1 MVCITNDASPCGM
14 ASPVAT
20 VGDFPAPQLA
30 EAIGHEM
37 EPRQPRL
44 RCTSFNQDRSC
55 VAVGSS
61 RGYEIYSTS
70 PFASCHRCVDAG
82 VSVVEMLHCS
92 SLIALVG
99 AGEQPGESPRRLR
112 LWNTRTDASICELNF
127 SSAVLGVR
135 MSRTR
140 LVAALES
147 RVHVFDLSS
156 MRLLHTLETAPNAH
170 GLAGLSVDDKPCNA
184 AVLAPTVGEVA
195 RARLSL

>member
-1 MVCITNDASPCGM
+1 MIPDPDRIA
-14 ASPVAT
+14 
-20 VGDFPAPQLA
+20 AP
-30 EAIGHEM
+30 E
-37 EPRQPRL
+37 
-44 RCTSFNQDRSC
+44 RSK
-55 VAVGSS
+55 
-61 RGYEIYSTS
+61 E
-70 PFASCHRCVDAG
+70 
-82 VSVVEMLHCS
+82 
-92 SLIALVG
+92 LVG

-140 LVAALES
+140 LIAALES

-170 GLAGLSVDDKPCNA
+170 GLAGLSVDDKPCHA